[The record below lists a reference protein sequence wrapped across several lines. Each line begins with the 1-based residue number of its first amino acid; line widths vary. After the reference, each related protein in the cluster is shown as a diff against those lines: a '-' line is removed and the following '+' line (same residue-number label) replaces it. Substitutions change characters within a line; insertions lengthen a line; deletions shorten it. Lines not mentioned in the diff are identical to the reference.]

1 MFFSFCS
8 QACQKTSFETV
19 LLYTIFTNL
28 NSKTLTFC
36 WRLLRIFSERYRTSL
51 VYRLDYLKRA
61 LLTKI

>member
-8 QACQKTSFETV
+8 LAYQKTSFETV